1 MGPVSVSTSGRRA
14 HGGGMTGS
22 LLVLLRSGKALALRR
37 AS

>member
-1 MGPVSVSTSGRRA
+1 VPRRMGPVRVSTRRGGRT
-14 HGGGMTGS
+14 TGS